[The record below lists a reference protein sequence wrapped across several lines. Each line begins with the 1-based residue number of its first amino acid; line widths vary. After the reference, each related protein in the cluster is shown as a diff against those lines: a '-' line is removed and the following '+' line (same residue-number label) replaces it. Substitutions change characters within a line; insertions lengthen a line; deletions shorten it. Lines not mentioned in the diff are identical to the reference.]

1 LDEKEDM
8 LICCLVCKKWLGIL
22 GQEIKLKIDRQ
33 SIFDLLNSSSHKL
46 YRQPKIV
53 EMESVA
59 IDNISDDFA
68 LILQNCK
75 EITFNFCK
83 FESSQ
88 GLLDTL
94 KNCKNVKYLKK
105 NNCSYHYGII
115 NEILICEEI
124 RALENAEIQEFH
136 WRFIHYNND
145 WIFIKIFTLLGIQL
159 NKLNWRVHFFNSED
173 YMEMIEYIKNSY
185 ETKMKCLHIT
195 ARKEMNLN
203 DLFQF
208 LIEWDGLKLDAVGI
222 HIGKNYE
229 LMGKFIEKQ
238 TGLKDLSF
246 SKDVINLDDCPTQL
260 EFLNVL
266 CSNAAMARATNMK
279 LSRFKNLQSCNLSM
293 YGSYSNEGYQFNIPK
308 EMVMLKRL
316 TLKKNRGDR
325 MGKIDLKLKTPYS
338 PQMEILSVT
347 EMGLSNLTMLHIIKN
362 MPNLKTLEI
371 NCTHGVST

>member
-22 GQEIKLKIDRQ
+22 GQEIELKIYDQ

-46 YRQPKIV
+46 YRQPNIIEMSKV
-53 EMESVA
+53 E
-59 IDNISDDFA
+59 IDKISDDFA
-68 LILQNCK
+68 SILQNCK
-75 EITFNFCK
+75 EIAFIRCRFK
-83 FESSQ
+83 SSQ

-94 KNCKNVKYLKK
+94 INCKNVKYLKK
-105 NNCSYHYGII
+105 YDCKYQPGII

-136 WRFIHYNND
+136 WDFTHYNND
-145 WIFIKIFTLLGIQL
+145 WKFIKTFALLGIQL
-159 NKLNWRVHFFNSED
+159 NKLNLRVSFVNSDD
-173 YMEMIEYIKNSY
+173 YMELIEYIKNSY
-185 ETKMKCLHIT
+185 ETKMKYLHIY
-195 ARKEMNLN
+195 AGNKLNLD

-208 LIEWDGLKLDAVGI
+208 LIEWDGLKLDAFSVD
-222 HIGKNYE
+222 IGNNE

-246 SKDVINLDDCPTQL
+246 CDDVINLDDCPTQL
-260 EFLNVL
+260 EFLNVI
-266 CSNAAMARATNMK
+266 CYDTATARATTMK
-279 LSRFKNLQSCNLSM
+279 LSRFKNLQSYNLSM
-293 YGSYSNEGYQFNIPK
+293 WGSNEKYQFKILK

-316 TLKKNRGDR
+316 TLKQFFG
-325 MGKIDLKLKTPYS
+325 MGVDLKLKAPYS

-347 EMGLSNLTMLHIIKN
+347 DMGLSNLTMLHIIKN

-371 NCTHGVST
+371 ECTHGVSA

>member
-22 GQEIKLKIDRQ
+22 GQEIKLKIKRQ
-33 SIFDLLNSSSHKL
+33 SIFDRLNSSRHKL
-46 YRQPKIV
+46 YRQPKII

-94 KNCKNVKYLKK
+94 KNCKNVKYFKK
-105 NNCSYHYGII
+105 IYCSYQFGII
-115 NEILICEEI
+115 DEILICEEI

-136 WRFIHYNND
+136 WKFIHCNISSTN
-145 WIFIKIFTLLGIQL
+145 WKFIKIFTLLGIQL
-159 NKLNWRVHFFNSED
+159 NKLNLSVHFVDLDD
-173 YMEMIEYIKNSY
+173 YMEIFEYIKNSY
-185 ETKMKCLHIT
+185 ETKMKYLHIT
-195 ARKEMNLN
+195 AGNKLNLD

-208 LIEWDGLKLDAVGI
+208 LIEWDGLKLDALGVVVG
-222 HIGKNYE
+222 NNE
-229 LMGKFIEKQ
+229 LMEKFIEKQ

-260 EFLNVL
+260 EFLNVIN
-266 CSNAAMARATNMK
+266 SNTAMARATTMK
-279 LSRFKNLQSCNLSM
+279 LSRFKNLQSYKLSM
-293 YGSYSNEGYQFNIPK
+293 EGSDFNDEYQFNIPK
-308 EMVMLKRL
+308 ELVMLKRL
-316 TLKKNRGDR
+316 TLKKFFG
-325 MGKIDLKLKTPYS
+325 MGVDLKLKAPYS

-362 MPNLKTLEI
+362 MPNLKILEI